1 MVFSTDVF
9 IVIAWEITIFDIY
22 LLYLC
27 TQAVHNSEVS
37 ISNSTSEQYNL
48 NSEHSSRQLMVKHMN
63 KKPQRLDLIG
73 LQLNKPHEGL
83 LVLIAKS

>member
-1 MVFSTDVF
+1 
-9 IVIAWEITIFDIY
+9 
-22 LLYLC
+22 
-27 TQAVHNSEVS
+27 
-37 ISNSTSEQYNL
+37 
-48 NSEHSSRQLMVKHMN
+48 MVKHMN